1 MVIEPIIDR
10 WQGAPSDQPDSK
22 TDGVGAPAL
31 RAALE
36 AAVLGEADP
45 ALAPQPAPFRN
56 AALEKLEAAR
66 TLLADPVAAAAPS
79 PMWAFGASA
88 LLALST
94 VILAMTVVLKTSTN
108 GQMPVQTPDT
118 APIIVMQ

>member
-22 TDGVGAPAL
+22 TDSVGAPAL

-36 AAVLGEADP
+36 AAVLGEAESP
-45 ALAPQPAPFRN
+45 QAPPPAPFRN
-56 AALEKLEAAR
+56 AALDKLDAAR
-66 TLLADPVAAAAPS
+66 ALLVDPVAVAAPS

-94 VILAMTVVLKTSTN
+94 VVLAMTVVLKTSTN

-118 APIIVMQ
+118 APVIVMQ